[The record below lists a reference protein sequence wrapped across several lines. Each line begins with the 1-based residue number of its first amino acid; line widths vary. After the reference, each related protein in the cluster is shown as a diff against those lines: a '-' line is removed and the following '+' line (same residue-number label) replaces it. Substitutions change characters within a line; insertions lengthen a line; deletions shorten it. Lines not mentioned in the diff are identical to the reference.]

1 MICLLSNFLSFVKIL
16 EKQPPVQSVL
26 IAMVWLMTKG
36 RVRMPKPRSM
46 SVFGITAALD

>member
-16 EKQPPVQSVL
+16 EKQPVQSVL